1 MPTEKTTVA
10 APSAPAASST
20 TFDPAASFFRG
31 SRTLLLRHAGGVGV
45 GLVGSIILPM
55 ALGITEW
62 GRLATAIFLSLAMEG
77 LPAFP
82 NDFAQ
87 IPC

>member
-1 MPTEKTTVA
+1 MPTEKTPVT
-10 APSAPAASST
+10 APSALAASST
-20 TFDPAASFFRG
+20 TLDSASSFFRG
-31 SRTLLLRHAGGVGV
+31 SRTLPPRHASGVGI
-45 GLVGSIILPM
+45 GLIGSIILPM